1 MGEDCRLEEPH
12 KAELPAADAR
22 LAEDIAA
29 LCGLSLLLANCAGP
43 IPPSPA
49 LKEIGRWRDEING
62 LLKQLMGRH
71 RLTTESLLMAAAHIA
86 ARLYPL
92 KTDKG

>member
-12 KAELPAADAR
+12 KAELPEADAR
-22 LAEDIAA
+22 QAGDIAV
-29 LCGLSLLLANCAGP
+29 LCGLSLLLKNCADP
-43 IPPSPA
+43 IPPSP
-49 LKEIGRWRDEING
+49 LLEEIGRRREEING
-62 LLKQLMGRH
+62 LLKQLMGRQ
-71 RLTTESLLMAAAHIA
+71 RLTTESLLMAAARVA